1 MKLLFKNLNLP
12 DWLSFYRVAAF
23 PFLLLL
29 VVLNERSV
37 FSWFL
42 LVSYATDAVD
52 GMIARRLK
60 ITSARG
66 AQLDSLGDQLTF
78 IAGIAALFVFE
89 TTFMKQQLGLLLLA
103 FSPYLLQL
111 IIAYF
116 KYGKATAFHTYLA
129 KLSAIIQSLFIL
141 ILLFFGPVYWLFY
154 SMLIIGLLETIE
166 EIALI
171 FMYDKWVSDVKG
183 IFWAINDPRRKFN
196 SPKHNPDQS

>member
-1 MKLLFKNLNLP
+1 MKFLLKNFNLA

-23 PFLLLL
+23 PFLILLIL
-29 VVLNERSV
+29 LNERSV
-37 FSWFL
+37 FSWL
-42 LVSYATDAVD
+42 LLLSYFTDAVD
-52 GMIARRLK
+52 GIIARRLK

-78 IAGIAALFVFE
+78 IAGITGLFIFE
-89 TTFMKQQLGLLLLA
+89 TTFMKAQLGLLLLA

-129 KLSAIIQSLFIL
+129 KLSAIVQGLFIL

-154 SMLIIGLLETIE
+154 TMLIVGILETIE

-171 FMYDKWVSDVKG
+171 YMYDSWVSDVKG
-183 IFWAINDPRRKFN
+183 LYWATKDPRSKAN
-196 SPKHNPDQS
+196 HPKASS